1 MSKRFLIS
9 TVLVLL
15 IVLPLFFFGNNNS
28 APIEKNTEI
37 NNGIIIQNETLL
49 LSSGIKENIYLINK
63 NEFLIINLWAS
74 WCSPCL
80 EEIPELNKLSR
91 HPDINILGLVINDTE
106 EDAISTISDLGINYP
121 IVIKR
126 LYVDKILD
134 QIIWSGIPTSVILNK
149 KNEVVSTI
157 YGKIDEK
164 TILKLINSLSNWLK
178 AIILI
183 VSEIIFWRIL
193 LVLGSGVVL
202 GGSGLFALKLILST
216 TGKKKLSDLIPRK

>member
-28 APIEKNTEI
+28 ASIEKNTEI

-80 EEIPELNKLSR
+80 EEIPELNKISR

-164 TILKLINSLSNWLK
+164 TILKLINSLSN
-178 AIILI
+178 
-183 VSEIIFWRIL
+183 
-193 LVLGSGVVL
+193 
-202 GGSGLFALKLILST
+202 
-216 TGKKKLSDLIPRK
+216 